1 MVQISQSRS
10 VWILLGP
17 NWSSRLVM
25 ALLGP
30 NWSGTVRFD
39 LFGSKNLK
47 NTPFAK
53 DFDMNRFFC
62 RIFVRRSKVLLFL
75 YDGRSPTHTFKILE
89 KSHKK
94 VYSFR
99 NPWQNLN
106 SLIRY
111 RGFMRNP
118 FLKKWFPQKP
128 SIMLSVRCSETSH
141 FLLETN
147 LRFEKK

>member
-30 NWSGTVRFD
+30 NWSGTVRFDPFGSKLVLRVSLGPFGSKLVSTVPFD

-111 RGFMRNP
+111 RGFMRNS
-118 FLKKWFPQKP
+118 FL
-128 SIMLSVRCSETSH
+128 
-141 FLLETN
+141 
-147 LRFEKK
+147 